1 MVEVI
6 WFLSVLIL
14 ITLILIRI
22 PQKDGSLQS
31 FNMSGN
37 LLGSP
42 KSTDTT
48 LQNITWGL
56 TLIFLLLTG
65 LKSYNFL

>member
-1 MVEVI
+1 MVETL
-6 WFLSVLIL
+6 WFLSVITLIS
-14 ITLILIRI
+14 LILIRI
-22 PQKDGSLQS
+22 PQKDSTLQS

-42 KSTDTT
+42 KSTDST

-56 TLIFLLLTG
+56 TVLFLVLTG
-65 LKSYNFL
+65 IKSYNLL